1 MTCIIIALTKEQV
14 GRCDLPIYLNSTQ
27 YIYFCS
33 KDFAL
38 ETKENNVNLQYV
50 TGPWQSILLVQT
62 TSSTSRK
69 RLLATTGSI
78 ITFWCRALG
87 SNTSTS
93 RRHFR
98 ASRQLFLQFATR
110 WLAISIVEDG
120 AHGVGSVHWLQT
132 ARAVGGGQCSVRA

>member
-1 MTCIIIALTKEQV
+1 M
-14 GRCDLPIYLNSTQ
+14 
-27 YIYFCS
+27 
-33 KDFAL
+33 
-38 ETKENNVNLQYV
+38 

-132 ARAVGGGQCSVRA
+132 ARAVGGGQCSVRARLDWGPHSGIRGHIAREGRVGDDVIISIGRFRLLFSCWF